1 MSMENI
7 ELLESVVLDAF
18 WSPLEPSKG
27 RLGVPQAPTCS
38 SSRTTKTITID
49 VTTRKSGP
57 DNSFA
62 GVRRRK
68 PTGQQ
73 GIRSQS
79 RSREGHLSTSR
90 LMQNFARG
98 VASAFGA
105 SISSRPR
112 TSGKKVYL
120 NDFDLG
126 ESKAA
131 KSFLLGFLPSGNRIR
146 LLFSRMGGKRSP
158 LSLEQRP
165 LASDYHGSSSSSY
178 AAMPATFLVRAC

>member
-1 MSMENI
+1 MENI
-7 ELLESVVLDAF
+7 ELLESVVIDAF

-27 RLGVPQAPTCS
+27 RLGVPQAPAYS

-49 VTTRKSGP
+49 VMTRKSEP
-57 DNSFA
+57 DDSFA

-68 PTGQQ
+68 PTGQE

-79 RSREGHLSTSR
+79 RSRGGHLSTCR
-90 LMQNFARG
+90 PMQNFARG
-98 VASAFGA
+98 MASAFGA

-112 TSGKKVYL
+112 TSGKKAYL

-131 KSFLLGFLPSGNRIR
+131 KSFLLGFLPSGTRIR

-165 LASDYHGSSSSSY
+165 LASDYHESSSSSY
-178 AAMPATFLVRAC
+178 AAMPATFRVRAY